1 MREID
6 STNVFSCVPDP
17 FQLGCGREEDDGWDE
32 DGADRGARI
41 TAGLLAACDNGPSAV
56 HARRD
61 GPTAGTGEDGGSV
74 AVSRDAT
81 ATGVDH
87 RKDPVRLVAGRP
99 FWSASRRFS
108 AEENASRAFQRNG
121 QAFGARTEDEFVRKA
136 HDFVDHPPAGT
147 QTVTRANG
155 DTLFYD
161 PRGNVFAVAGKD
173 GAPRTMFKPDGGP
186 SYWQQQ
192 KDRESRRQAAGS
204 DRRSRRSADDEA

>member
-1 MREID
+1 MAGMRAAL
-6 STNVFSCVPDP
+6 TVA
-17 FQLGCGREEDDGWDE
+17 LGIS
-32 DGADRGARI
+32 A
-41 TAGLLAACDNGPSAV
+41 AGLLAACDNGPSAV
-56 HARRD
+56 HARGGGRAAAA
-61 GPTAGTGEDGGSV
+61 AGKSEDGGS
-74 AVSRDAT
+74 AAAGRDT
-81 ATGVDH
+81 AAAGVDH
-87 RKDPVRLVAGRP
+87 RKDPVRLVAGKP

-108 AEENASRAFQRNG
+108 AEENAARAFQRNG